1 MYGLYNGNLYYG
13 PHNGNLC
20 YGLYNGNL
28 YYGLYNENLTMT
40 FITEIWSGM
49 LRRPKRCGTRDL
61 TFQDPLGP
69 NSRCGSDSA
78 IASAGHHHKAGSE
91 WMMRSCECT
100 GYIFEFEDFR
110 KVSNAEETKTFQSTR
125 TRPG

>member
-1 MYGLYNGNLYYG
+1 MAFIT
-13 PHNGNLC
+13 
-20 YGLYNGNL
+20 
-28 YYGLYNENLTMT
+28 EILTMAFIT
-40 FITEIWSGM
+40 EIFTMAFVTEIFTMAFITEIWSGM

>member
-1 MYGLYNGNLYYG
+1 M
-13 PHNGNLC
+13 

-28 YYGLYNENLTMT
+28 YYGLYNGNLYYGLYNGNLDYGLYNENIYYGL
-40 FITEIWSGM
+40 
-49 LRRPKRCGTRDL
+49 RPKRCGTRDL

-69 NSRCGSDSA
+69 NSRFGSDSA

-100 GYIFEFEDFR
+100 GYIFEFEDLR